1 MFTSFR
7 VPNFVRIILDHQE
20 KEKAKKRALTK
31 EGTDEIPPAKKAA
44 LNHALIPV
52 TSDGMREDIET
63 MVQCMR
69 FLRQENERLMK
80 INTIWMEERTAM
92 MNKIDALE
100 EEVEEV
106 GESSQ
111 VFYEENNILLE
122 KISLLEKDL
131 ELSCEENKLLRDK
144 VSALEEEIL
153 MDLF

>member
-7 VPNFVRIILDHQE
+7 VPNFVRIILDRQE
-20 KEKAKKRALTK
+20 KEKAKKRACT
-31 EGTDEIPPAKKAA
+31 EGTDEIPPTKKAA
-44 LNHALIPV
+44 LTPSLIPV

-69 FLRQENERLMK
+69 FLRQENERLTK
-80 INTIWMEERTAM
+80 INAIWMEERTAM

-106 GESSQ
+106 DESSQ
-111 VFYEENNILLE
+111 VFYAENNILLE

-144 VSALEEEIL
+144 VSALEEEIF
-153 MDLF
+153 MDLFF